1 MYTDKMCELLNRNP
15 ESVLTEM
22 SVVSSGKGRLIL
34 SLLLQVYVTTT

>member
-22 SVVSSGKGRLIL
+22 SVVSSGKGGLIL
-34 SLLLQVYVTTT
+34 SLLLQVSVTTT